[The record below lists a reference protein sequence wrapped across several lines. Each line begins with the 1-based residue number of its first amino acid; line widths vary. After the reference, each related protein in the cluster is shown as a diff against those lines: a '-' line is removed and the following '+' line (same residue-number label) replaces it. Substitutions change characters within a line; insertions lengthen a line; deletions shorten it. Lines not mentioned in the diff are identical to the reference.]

1 MEKLRN
7 HFSFVY
13 TNDTGARLTEDDL
26 CRVLPGIHGVIAG
39 TEPFTRRV
47 MDAAKDLRVISRVGV
62 GVDSIDMDAAS
73 RHGIIVTVT
82 PWAPVQAVAEHTLA
96 LLLSVAKQIPAY
108 QERLRRG
115 NDTPLPG
122 CLLAGRTAG
131 IVGMGRIGRR
141 VGELLEALG
150 CRICYYD
157 PNVDADQPS
166 WVRKESLQ
174 DLVRAADI
182 LTLHAPAQPGNH
194 PLIGRELIS
203 LCRRGLIMVNTARG
217 SLIDEGALVQ
227 ALERGIIAGAGL
239 DVFPLEPYQGPLLRF
254 PQVVATPHVAS
265 HTIETRRQMEME
277 AVDHMIKALA
287 RETG

>member
-1 MEKLRN
+1 
-7 HFSFVY
+7 
-13 TNDTGARLTEDDL
+13 
-26 CRVLPGIHGVIAG
+26 
-39 TEPFTRRV
+39 

-82 PWAPVQAVAEHTLA
+82 PWAPVLAVAEHTLA

-182 LTLHAPAQPGNH
+182 LTLHAPAQPDNL
-194 PLIGRELIS
+194 PLIGREIIS
-203 LCRRGLIMVNTARG
+203 LCRKGFIMVNTARG
-217 SLIDEGALVQ
+217 SLIDEEALIH
-227 ALERGIIAGAGL
+227 ALESGTIAGAGL

-265 HTIETRRQMEME
+265 HTIETRRQMETE
-277 AVDHMIKALA
+277 AVDHMIEAM
-287 RETG
+287 RR